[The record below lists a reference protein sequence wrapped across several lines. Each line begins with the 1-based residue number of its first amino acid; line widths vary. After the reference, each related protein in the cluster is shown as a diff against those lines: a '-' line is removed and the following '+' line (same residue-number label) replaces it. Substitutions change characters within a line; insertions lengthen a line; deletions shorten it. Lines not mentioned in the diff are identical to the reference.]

1 MLKIII
7 VLNEIEILIVKFFG
21 SSFLE
26 ISEKLMYCIKYRF
39 VIKKRMMILVYFDW
53 GDIFLVFEMF
63 ILFINIW

>member
-39 VIKKRMMILVYFDW
+39 VIKKRMMILVYFD
-53 GDIFLVFEMF
+53 
-63 ILFINIW
+63 